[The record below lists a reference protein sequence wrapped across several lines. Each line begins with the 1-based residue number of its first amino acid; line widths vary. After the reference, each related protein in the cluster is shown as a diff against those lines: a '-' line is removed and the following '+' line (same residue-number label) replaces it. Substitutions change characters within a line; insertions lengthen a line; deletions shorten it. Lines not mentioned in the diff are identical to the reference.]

1 MQIKLV
7 NPNYEDNYLENLL
20 AYRGVEDLNTFLN
33 PSPNELEEPELLDN
47 IEEGFKLYIDTIKKR
62 GRIALV
68 VDCDCDGF
76 TSGTIIYQYTKRY
89 APHINIDYY
98 IHTKKQHGLEDMID
112 ELMLAEPAYDL
123 VICPDSSSNDK
134 DYHEALGGR
143 GTRTL
148 VLDHHILDDMDTSPY
163 AVIINNQISER
174 YKNKELTGA
183 GVTYQFC
190 RYCDKMLDLNNSSDL
205 IDLAALG
212 VCGDMGSV
220 LELENRYIMKYG
232 FSHITNKFFSALVD
246 RQSYSMGG
254 ICNPTTVAFYI
265 VPLINAMIRV
275 GTEEEKNRMFVA
287 FIDGDR
293 MVPCNKRGAKGT
305 LEKVAIESTRE
316 CINARSR
323 QNKLLDTNTERLEIK
338 AHKEG
343 LLDNKILIITLD
355 EDDEFPSE
363 INGLLAMRLS
373 QHFKK
378 PTIVV
383 RPNPSGYLRG
393 SIRGLQNSPMDD
405 FRQFLIESGDCEYV
419 SGHAQAAG
427 VSFKQTDLD
436 KLQTYA
442 NNQLKG
448 VDFGEGC
455 YEVNFTRYA
464 ADEDLKDM
472 IMDLGAYPEVWGQG
486 NPETK
491 IFVKDINISQ
501 DDIQVLGTRLDTL
514 KIEKFGVC
522 YMKFFAKDLIE
533 ELRNKGSDLKLNI
546 VGHANIN
553 RWGGRVTPQVF
564 IDAYEVLDGTYG
576 F

>member
-1 MQIKLV
+1 MQVKLV
-7 NPNYEDNYLENLL
+7 NPNYTDNYLKNLL
-20 AYRGVEDLNTFLN
+20 AYRGVENFENFLN
-33 PSPNELEEPELLDN
+33 PPSTELEEPELLDN
-47 IEEGFKLYIDTIKKR
+47 IEEGFQLYINTIKRK
-62 GRIALV
+62 GNIALIT
-68 VDCDCDGF
+68 DSDCDGF
-76 TSGTIIYQYTKRY
+76 TSAVIIYQYTKRY
-89 APHINIDYY
+89 APHIKIDYY
-98 IHTKKQHGLEDMID
+98 LHTKKQHGLEDMID
-112 ELMLAEPAYDL
+112 ELMMVEPAYDL

-148 VLDHHILDDMDTSPY
+148 VLDHHLLDDMDISLY
-163 AVIINNQISER
+163 AVIINNQISDR

-190 RYCDKMLDLNNSSDL
+190 RYCDKKLGLNNSDDL

-220 LELENRYIMKYG
+220 LELENRYIMKNG
-232 FSHITNKFFSALVD
+232 FSNVTNKFFKALVE

-254 ICNPTTVAFYI
+254 EINPTTVAFYI

-275 GTEEEKNRMFVA
+275 GTEEEKERMFTA

-323 QNKLLDTNTERLEIK
+323 QNKLLDVNTEKLEIR

-343 LLDNKILIITLD
+343 LLDNKILVITLD
-355 EDDEFPSE
+355 ETDDFPSE
-363 INGLLAMRLS
+363 INGLIAMRLS
-373 QHFKK
+373 VKFKK

-383 RPNPSGYLRG
+383 RPNPQGYLRG
-393 SIRGLQNSPMDD
+393 SIRGVQNSPMTD
-405 FRQFLIESGDCEYV
+405 FRQFLIDSGDCEYV

-427 VSFKQTDLD
+427 ISFKESDLD

-448 VDFGEGC
+448 VDLGEGC
-455 YEVNFTRYA
+455 YEVNFVRSA
-464 ADEDLKDM
+464 ADEDIKDI
-472 IMDLGAYPEVWGQG
+472 IMELGKYPEVWGQH
-486 NPETK
+486 NPQDS
-491 IFVKDINISQ
+491 IFIKDINITQ
-501 DDIQVLGTRLDTL
+501 NDIQVLGQRLDTL
-514 KIEKFGVC
+514 KIEKFGIS

-533 ELRNKGSDLKLNI
+533 QLRNMGNNIKLNI
-546 VGHANIN
+546 VGHTNIN
-553 RWGGRVTPQVF
+553 TWGNKITPQIF
-564 IDAYEVLDGTYG
+564 IDAYEVKEDIYG